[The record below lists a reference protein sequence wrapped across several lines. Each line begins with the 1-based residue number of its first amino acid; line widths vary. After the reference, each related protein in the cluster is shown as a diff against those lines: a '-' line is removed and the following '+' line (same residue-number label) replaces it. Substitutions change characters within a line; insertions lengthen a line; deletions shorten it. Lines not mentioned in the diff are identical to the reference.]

1 MQKIIDIRAREVI
14 DSRGNPTVEA
24 EVALEGGALGRALVP
39 SGASTGGHEALELRD
54 GEADR
59 YLGKGVRKAVGHV
72 EGPIAEALMGLDAQ
86 DQAGIDDRLVALDG
100 TDNKSALG
108 ANAVLAASMAT
119 ARAAAQGLGVPL
131 YRHIGGPAACTLPV
145 PMLNILNG
153 GAHADNSVDI
163 QEFMVMPVGA
173 PTFAEAL
180 RTGVEVFHHLKAVLH
195 GRGLSTS
202 VGDEGGFAPN
212 LGSNAEALELICDA
226 VERSGRIPGD
236 DVMLALDVAAS
247 EIYDRDT
254 GLYVFAGEGGVRRD
268 SDAMVEFYAGLA
280 ERFPLASVEDGMD
293 EDDWD
298 GWRSLTAA
306 LGDRLQLVGDDLF
319 VTRVDRLRQGIETK
333 AANSLL
339 VKVNQVGTIT
349 ETRQAVDTA
358 HAAGFTTVVSHRSG
372 ETEDTTIADLAVAF
386 SSGQIKT
393 GAPSRTDRTAKYNQL
408 LRIEAELGEAAVYPG
423 RSVLR
428 R

>member
-1 MQKIIDIRAREVI
+1 MLKIIEIRSLEVI

-24 EVALEGGALGRALVP
+24 EVTLEGGATGRALVP

-54 GEADR
+54 GDRDR
-59 YLGKGVRKAVGHV
+59 YLGKGVRKAVAHV
-72 EGPIAEALMGLDAQ
+72 EGPISEALVGMDAE
-86 DQAGIDDRLVALDG
+86 DQAGVDARLVELDG

-119 ARAAAQGLGVPL
+119 ARAAAQALGTPL
-131 YRHIGGPAACTLPV
+131 YRHVGGPGARTLPV

-180 RTGVEVFHHLKAVLH
+180 RTGVEVFHHLKAVLN

-226 VERSGRIPGD
+226 VERSGRTPGD

-247 EIYDRDT
+247 EIYDRET
-254 GLYVFAGEGGVRRD
+254 GLYVFEGEGGVRRD

-280 ERFPLASVEDGMD
+280 DRFPLASVEDGMD
-293 EDDWD
+293 EDDWA

-319 VTRVDRLRQGIETK
+319 VTRVDRLQQGIETK

-372 ETEDTTIADLAVAF
+372 ETEDTTIADLAVAL

-408 LRIEAELGEAAVYPG
+408 LRIEAQLGDAAVYPG